1 MKKLLISGLGGSFFP
16 YLHNQLES
24 KFDYTTKID
33 GGYLNKGTFILFYDT
48 DLTIQKAP

>member
-24 KFDYTTKID
+24 KFELYYVDNNINLKKC
-33 GGYLNKGTFILFYDT
+33 LPRL
-48 DLTIQKAP
+48 